1 MPRAEID
8 RAWVVPALA
17 IVLSI
22 TAMRLLLLAFDRTD
36 LFVDETQYWL
46 WGQQFDFGYYSK
58 PPLIAW
64 VIGGVTAL
72 AGSDAPFWVRM
83 PGSILHAATALILA
97 ALAARIYGSRVALW
111 VAALY
116 MTLPMVSLGSLLIST
131 DTVMAPFFAAALY
144 FHRRLIESG
153 ALRFA
158 LLAGAMAGFAFLA
171 KYAGVYFLIGVA
183 LAALFFREMRL
194 GLGNALGLLLA
205 FGLVIAPNVLWNLQN
220 GFATASHTMDN
231 VGWVREASPLAQL
244 NPMGMAE
251 FFFSQFGVFGPIL
264 FGALLW
270 AALRPGP
277 ARPWQLLVFS
287 IPAIAIVT
295 LQALLDR
302 AYANWAV
309 SAYFAGTI
317 VAVATMTGRTWLL
330 WGSLA
335 FNVIVAVVLP
345 TITVLPEL
353 HLGRDEPIA
362 ARYLGRADL
371 SEQILARAKAEGL
384 PVIADRRDVLA
395 DLFYTGRDSGVQV
408 FAVPPRGRPLNHYE
422 QSYPMPDE
430 MRGAVL
436 YVGTTAPVC
445 EGVAALGDPLDV
457 AGGGYADT
465 TIFVFKVD
473 AGCLDAR

>member
-1 MPRAEID
+1 MPRAEIE

-153 ALRFA
+153 AFRFA

-194 GLGNALGLLLA
+194 GLGNVLGLLLA

-244 NPMGMAE
+244 NPVGMAE

-264 FGALLW
+264 FG
-270 AALRPGP
+270 PGNC
-277 ARPWQLLVFS
+277 LCS
-287 IPAIAIVT
+287 
-295 LQALLDR
+295 
-302 AYANWAV
+302 
-309 SAYFAGTI
+309 
-317 VAVATMTGRTWLL
+317 
-330 WGSLA
+330 
-335 FNVIVAVVLP
+335 
-345 TITVLPEL
+345 
-353 HLGRDEPIA
+353 
-362 ARYLGRADL
+362 RYLRLPLSLCRRCLTGPMRTGLSRLTSRAPSL
-371 SEQILARAKAEGL
+371 PLPRWSGGL
-384 PVIADRRDVLA
+384 GS
-395 DLFYTGRDSGVQV
+395 YGVHW
-408 FAVPPRGRPLNHYE
+408 P
-422 QSYPMPDE
+422 SM
-430 MRGAVL
+430 
-436 YVGTTAPVC
+436 
-445 EGVAALGDPLDV
+445 
-457 AGGGYADT
+457 
-465 TIFVFKVD
+465 
-473 AGCLDAR
+473 